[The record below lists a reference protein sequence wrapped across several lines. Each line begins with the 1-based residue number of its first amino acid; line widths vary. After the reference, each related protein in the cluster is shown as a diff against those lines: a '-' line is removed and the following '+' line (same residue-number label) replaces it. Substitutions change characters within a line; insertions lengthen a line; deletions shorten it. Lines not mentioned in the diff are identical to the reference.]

1 MQYEEIVVQSL
12 QVIPGE
18 EYTRVINY
26 IKDFAN
32 NANGDLDDAYLAGV
46 TLKLGVPLLQDA
58 EEDVKSVAKELDA
71 LYGDKAAN
79 AVVAF
84 MGHGN
89 PDEYDTYKANV
100 RYTELEVELQKY
112 SKNYFVGTVDMMDN
126 FKTNVYARMQ
136 AAGITSGKVYCT
148 PLMSIDG
155 DHGHNDMAGDDDD
168 NWQEGVGFT
177 PNEEGEVEDTS
188 WKMYF
193 HHQRLKSTAT
203 PVRVLS
209 SQEISEQGIST
220 FDAALTRMM
229 PQASMA
235 PNSMGT
241 FLRLNGLGNKYILIL
256 INGQKLTGD
265 ISNNV
270 DLNRIN
276 MSRVKR
282 IEVLDGAASSL
293 YGSDAIAGV
302 INIITDQPTQNLV
315 SVTSDTKVSG
325 HGVLT
330 EAVTLDIY
338 KNGFGSYT
346 SFTHDR
352 ADSYQTTDLEYKK
365 GSDTET
371 QQTIAPFFTGYR
383 SNIIGQKF
391 TYTPNQHIALNA
403 GLDYSYKITDR
414 PETRSDVTGGTDYE
428 MRYKGFRWNQ
438 GGIYKFNSKNSL
450 QADFTVDRFR
460 YGKEYDVETKDYA
473 IGDYVQSKK
482 QRSMDGELKA
492 ILGLTGNSTTIFG
505 ADWRK
510 DYLTATS
517 GNINQHVYSLAAYA
531 QHEHKLFKYFTA
543 TLGLRMTHHKT
554 FNNHLT
560 PKVTL
565 MYAPG
570 NFRFRA
576 TYSAGFRAPGLDE
589 LYYHYFSVNRG
600 KAQISFGNKNLKP
613 EKSNY
618 FSLNAEYRDEVIA
631 VSVTGYLNRI
641 NDMVIKQNISID
653 DASRTMLMQEFPEM
667 TQDQASKM
675 VSYALYQNSD
685 KGDVK
690 GLQLNVSANIF
701 PGFNLSANY
710 VYTYARTKSDDEWT
724 LLERSIR
731 HAATITANYHHSWG
745 RYALNV
751 NLNGRLQSK
760 TYYPDY
766 EDAPGFGVWN
776 LHTTHTIQCGRWVV
790 FKPVIGIDNIFD
802 KVDRRIDSS
811 TRKYALYS
819 PGRML
824 VVGGVIKLW
833 Q

>member
-1 MQYEEIVVQSL
+1 MN
-12 QVIPGE
+12 
-18 EYTRVINY
+18 R
-26 IKDFAN
+26 KF
-32 NANGDLDDAYLAGV
+32 V
-46 TLKLGVPLLQDA
+46 TLMVVLLSGSTAFSQIHKMERKD
-58 EEDVKSVAKELDA
+58 SS
-71 LYGDKAAN
+71 
-79 AVVAF
+79 AVNRTYNL
-84 MGHGN
+84 N
-89 PDEYDTYKANV
+89 PVVVT
-100 RYTELEVELQKY
+100 
-112 SKNYFVGTVDMMDN
+112 G
-126 FKTNVYARMQ
+126 
-136 AAGITSGKVYCT
+136 SG
-148 PLMSIDG
+148 
-155 DHGHNDMAGDDDD
+155 
-168 NWQEGVGFT
+168 
-177 PNEEGEVEDTS
+177 
-188 WKMYF
+188 

-209 SQEISEQGIST
+209 SQEIREQGIST
-220 FDAALTRMM
+220 FDGALTRMM

-235 PNSMGT
+235 PSSMGT

-256 INGQKLTGD
+256 INGQKLSGD

-302 INIITDQPTQNLV
+302 INIITDQPTQNLIN
-315 SVTSDTKVSG
+315 VTSDTRVSG

-330 EAVTLDIY
+330 ESVGLDIFS
-338 KNGFGSYT
+338 NGFGSYT
-346 SFTHDR
+346 SFMHDR
-352 ADSYQTTDLEYKK
+352 ADSYRNCDLEYVK

-371 QQTIAPFFTGYR
+371 QQSIAPLFTGYR

-391 TYTPNQHIALNA
+391 TYAPNQHIALNA
-403 GLDYSYKITDR
+403 GIDYSYKITDR
-414 PETRSDVTGGTDYE
+414 PDTRDDITGGNDYE
-428 MRYKGFRWNQ
+428 MRYKGLRWNV
-438 GGIYKFNSKNSL
+438 GGIYKFTSKNSL
-450 QADFTVDRFR
+450 QADFVVDRFR
-460 YGKEYDVETKDYA
+460 YGKEYDVATKTNA

-482 QRSMDGELKA
+482 QRMMEGQLKA
-492 ILGLTGNSTTIFG
+492 ILGLTRNSTTIFG

-517 GNINQHVYSLAAYA
+517 GDIDQNVYSVAAYA
-531 QHEHKLFKYFTA
+531 QHEMKFLKAFTA
-543 TLGLRMTHHKT
+543 TLGLRLTHHET
-554 FNNHLT
+554 FSQHLT
-560 PKVTL
+560 PKATL

-600 KAQISFGNKNLKP
+600 KAQISFGNPNLKP

-618 FSLNAEYRDEVIA
+618 FSLNAEYRTQMIA

-641 NDMVIKQNISID
+641 NDMVVKQNVDVD
-653 DASRTMLMQEFPEM
+653 DANRKKLMAEFPEM
-667 TQDQASKM
+667 TQDQADKM

-690 GLQLNVSANIF
+690 GMQINVSANVMQ
-701 PGFNLSANY
+701 GLNLSANY
-710 VYTYARTKSDDEWT
+710 VYTYARSYSNDEWT
-724 LLERSIR
+724 VLERSIR
-731 HAATITANYHHSWG
+731 HATTVAANYHHTWG
-745 RYALNV
+745 RYGLTV

-760 TYYPDY
+760 TYYTGSY
-766 EDAPGFGVWN
+766 EDAPGFGIWN
-776 LHTTHTIQCGRWVV
+776 LNTTHSFDVAKWAYVE
-790 FKPVIGIDNIFD
+790 PSIGVDNIFD

-824 VVGGVIKLW
+824 VVGLKVKFKN
-833 Q
+833 

>member
-1 MQYEEIVVQSL
+1 M
-12 QVIPGE
+12 
-18 EYTRVINY
+18 INKKL
-26 IKDFAN
+26 IA
-32 NANGDLDDAYLAGV
+32 LAV
-46 TLKLGVPLLQDA
+46 ALL
-58 EEDVKSVAKELDA
+58 S
-71 LYGDKAAN
+71 GSAA
-79 AVVAF
+79 F
-84 MGHGN
+84 PQIHKM
-89 PDEYDTYKANV
+89 ERT
-100 RYTELEVELQKY
+100 
-112 SKNYFVGTVDMMDN
+112 
-126 FKTNVYARMQ
+126 
-136 AAGITSGKVYCT
+136 
-148 PLMSIDG
+148 
-155 DHGHNDMAGDDDD
+155 
-168 NWQEGVGFT
+168 
-177 PNEEGEVEDTS
+177 DTS
-188 WKMYF
+188 TIHRTYNLNPVVVTGSG

-203 PVRVLS
+203 PVHVLS
-209 SQEISEQGIST
+209 SQEIHEQGIST

-256 INGQKLTGD
+256 INGQKLSGD

-315 SVTSDTKVSG
+315 SVTSDSRVSG
-325 HGVLT
+325 HGQLT
-330 EAVTLDIY
+330 EAVNLDIY

-352 ADSYQTTDLEYKK
+352 ADSYQTTDLEYVK
-365 GSDTET
+365 GSDTDT
-371 QQTIAPFFTGYR
+371 QRTIAPFFTGYR
-383 SNIIGQKF
+383 SNIVGQKF
-391 TYTPNQHIALNA
+391 TYAPNQHLALNA
-403 GLDYSYKITDR
+403 GFNYSYKITDR
-414 PETRSDVTGGTDYE
+414 PETRQDITGGTDYE
-428 MRYKGFRWNQ
+428 MRYKGFRWNL
-438 GGIYKFNSKNSL
+438 GGIYKFTNRNSL

-460 YGKEYDVETKDYA
+460 YGKEYDVETKNNA

-482 QRSMDGELKA
+482 QRSMEGELKA
-492 ILGLTGNSTTIFG
+492 ILGLTANSTTIFG

-517 GNINQHVYSLAAYA
+517 GNINQNAYTLAAYA
-531 QHEHKLFKYFTA
+531 QHEMLLLKDLTA
-543 TLGLRMTHHKT
+543 TLGLRFTHHERPRVGASAGMT
-554 FNNHLT
+554 FDNHLT
-560 PKVTL
+560 PKATL

-600 KAQISFGNKNLKP
+600 KPQIIFGNQNLSP
-613 EKSNY
+613 EKSHY
-618 FSLNAEYRDEVIA
+618 VSLNAEYRTQLVA

-641 NDMVIKQNISID
+641 NDMVVRQNITVDEAALS
-653 DASRTMLMQEFPEM
+653 MLQQEFPEM
-667 TQDQASKM
+667 KADEAGKLERYS
-675 VSYALYQNSD
+675 LYQNSD

-690 GLQLNVSANIF
+690 GLQANVSANLF

-710 VYTYARTKSDDEWT
+710 VYTYARTKSGNEWT
-724 LLERSIR
+724 TLERSIR
-731 HAATITANYHHSWG
+731 HAATIAANYHHVWG
-745 RYALNV
+745 KYGLNV

-766 EDAPGFGVWN
+766 EDAPGYGVWN
-776 LHTTHTIQCGRWVV
+776 LHTTHSFDYLRWA
-790 FKPVIGIDNIFD
+790 FLEPSIGIDNLFD

-824 VVGGVIKLW
+824 VVGLKVKIK
-833 Q
+833 